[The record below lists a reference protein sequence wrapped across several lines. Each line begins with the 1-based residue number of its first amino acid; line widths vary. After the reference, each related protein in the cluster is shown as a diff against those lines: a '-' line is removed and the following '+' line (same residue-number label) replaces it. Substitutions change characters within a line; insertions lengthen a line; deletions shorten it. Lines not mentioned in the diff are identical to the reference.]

1 MKDTVKNKIERQ
13 ATDWEKYFTKHLSHK
28 GLKTRIHKELFQQNN
43 NKTTQFLKWTK
54 ESNRYFINEDVR
66 RAIRHMKVNASQ
78 RVTRQTQ
85 MKTSETPLY
94 PLEWL
99 EFKQL
104 KTPSVQEVPGQLE
117 FSPAGENAEI
127 VRPLWKTL

>member
-1 MKDTVKNKIERQ
+1 
-13 ATDWEKYFTKHLSHK
+13 
-28 GLKTRIHKELFQQNN
+28 
-43 NKTTQFLKWTK
+43 
-54 ESNRYFINEDVR
+54 
-66 RAIRHMKVNASQ
+66 MKVNASP

-104 KTPSVQEVPGQLE
+104 KTPSVPEVPGQLE
-117 FSPAGENAEI
+117 FSPAGENAEM